1 MKFEVIFMFWK
12 ALGQHV
18 YPLLPH
24 RAVKNAGEDWLF
36 DVEVHY
42 FSSRSVAGDQAL
54 RKMVGVPNGNR
65 PSWTLLKGRMKALT

>member
-12 ALGQHV
+12 ALGQHFH
-18 YPLLPH
+18 PLLPH

-42 FSSRSVAGDQAL
+42 LSSCSVAGDQAL

-65 PSWTLLKGRMKALT
+65 PSWTLFSHG